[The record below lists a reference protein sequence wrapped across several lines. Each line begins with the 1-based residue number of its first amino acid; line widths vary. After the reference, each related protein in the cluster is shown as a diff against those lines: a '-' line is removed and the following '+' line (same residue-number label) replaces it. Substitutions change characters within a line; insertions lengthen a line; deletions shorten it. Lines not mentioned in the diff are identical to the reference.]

1 MVSEDGPQP
10 ISKRD
15 FVGNFASQKML
26 ALISLS
32 PALQPPPLA
41 ARASSSRRAVL
52 DAASVALLAGVAPAL
67 PAYAAPADDV
77 KETAAA
83 LKKAVDNKD
92 AFIAGLASGD
102 GSLLPKALP
111 FTTFQKLEKNAGAC
125 SASATATAR
134 QLTALP
140 PAG

>member
-1 MVSEDGPQP
+1 
-10 ISKRD
+10 
-15 FVGNFASQKML
+15 ML

-102 GSLLPKALP
+102 GSLLPKAFPSPPSRSSRRMPVRAPPPPLP
-111 FTTFQKLEKNAGAC
+111 LH
-125 SASATATAR
+125 AS
-134 QLTALP
+134 
-140 PAG
+140 

>member
-1 MVSEDGPQP
+1 M
-10 ISKRD
+10 
-15 FVGNFASQKML
+15 
-26 ALISLS
+26 LISLVS
-32 PALQPPPLA
+32 LSLGLQPPPLA

-125 SASATATAR
+125 SATATATAR

>member
-1 MVSEDGPQP
+1 M
-10 ISKRD
+10 
-15 FVGNFASQKML
+15 
-26 ALISLS
+26 LISLVS
-32 PALQPPPLA
+32 LSLALQPPPLA

-52 DAASVALLAGVAPAL
+52 DAASVALLAGVAAARP
-67 PAYAAPADDV
+67 PDAAPAHDG
-77 KETAAA
+77 KESAAA

-92 AFIAGLASGD
+92 AFIAGVASGD

-125 SASATATAR
+125 SATATATAC

>member
-1 MVSEDGPQP
+1 MQQLSLPRWDETELLCDVLRAHTS
-10 ISKRD
+10 
-15 FVGNFASQKML
+15 L
-26 ALISLS
+26 TALSF
-32 PALQPPPLA
+32 
-41 ARASSSRRAVL
+41 ARARC
-52 DAASVALLAGVAPAL
+52 ALETVAPAL

-102 GSLLPKALP
+102 GTLLPKALP

-125 SASATATAR
+125 SATATATAR